1 MASPSQILADA
12 KRGQFKVAGRGSFAE
27 VYRVINTELA
37 LKIAFE
43 PGEADAVEKRIYERL
58 EYSSSHIKML
68 W

>member
-1 MASPSQILADA
+1 MVSPSQIFAHA
-12 KRGQFKVAGRGSFAE
+12 KRDQFKVVGRGSVAE